1 MREIH
6 VLVGGHDFPFSK
18 GLIVESLLN
27 ADIPREAAMAI
38 ARRVEQRLRD
48 EGLKS
53 VDPLTLKN
61 IVTFE
66 TAEVL
71 GAVAAQRLER
81 QTSAFEDVIVRD
93 GERSVPFSKGI
104 LARSLEQA
112 GIPLRDAFEFSKNLE
127 KRLRV
132 SGITDLTRST
142 LEDMT
147 LEEIERVYGAN
158 TKDAYRERY
167 ERATQVMVLED
178 TLQPGSDEAS
188 RVSFPFSK
196 GILAQSLTAASI
208 PPALAH
214 EIAKDIELE
223 LLNRN
228 DLTLTRSRLRELVA
242 GALQEQLGEDVAK
255 RYTLLRSIR
264 RPEKPIL
271 ILLGGVTGTGKS
283 VLASEVA
290 YRLGITRIES
300 TDSIRQVMR
309 AMVSK
314 ELLPALHSSTFD
326 AWTATL
332 EPQEA
337 TQYRAKGGRKV
348 VKPTRDQ
355 LLDGFRDQVKQVTVG
370 VRAIIERSSD
380 EHTSMLIEGVHI
392 VPGFLP
398 VEAFKNAVVV
408 PVVIVVRDEDDH
420 RKRFYSR
427 DAETSQHRPMERY
440 LDHFEDIRA
449 LQQYVERMAR
459 AVRVPVID
467 GSSLDAAAEGVIE
480 VVAQRVLAAR
490 GQAAELARDA

>member
-1 MREIH
+1 MENGVKLLHMREIH
-6 VLVGGHDFPFSK
+6 VQSGGHDFPFSK

-27 ADIPREAAMAI
+27 ADIPRDAAMAI
-38 ARRVEQRLRD
+38 ARRVEQRLLD

-61 IVTFE
+61 VVTDE
-66 TAEVL
+66 TSAVL
-71 GAVAAQRLER
+71 GVEAAQRLER

-104 LARSLEQA
+104 LSRSLELA
-112 GIPLRDAFEFSKNLE
+112 GIPIRDAFEFSKNLE
-127 KRLRV
+127 KQLRV
-132 SGITDLTRST
+132 SGVSDLSRAS
-142 LEDMT
+142 LEHLT
-147 LEEIERVYGAN
+147 LEEIERVYG
-158 TKDAYRERY
+158 TVKKDAYLERY
-167 ERATQVMVLED
+167 QRATQVTVLED
-178 TLQPGSDEAS
+178 GSD
-188 RVSFPFSK
+188 VTFPFSK
-196 GILAQSLTAASI
+196 GILAQSLMAASV

-214 EIAKDIELE
+214 EISRDIEFGLLE
-223 LLNRN
+223 RN
-228 DLTLTRSRLRELVA
+228 ELTLPRTRLRGLVA
-242 GALQEQLGEDVAK
+242 DALRLAVGEDMAQ

-309 AMVSK
+309 AMISK
-314 ELLPALHSSTFD
+314 ELLPALHASTFD

-332 EPQEA
+332 EPMESA
-337 TQYRAKGGRKV
+337 QYRAKGGRKL

-392 VPGFLP
+392 VPGYLP
-398 VEAFKNAVVV
+398 VEAFKNAIVV
-408 PVVIVVRDEDDH
+408 PVVIVVRDEDEH

-427 DAETSQHRPMERY
+427 DIETSQHRPMARY

-449 LQQYVERMAR
+449 LQGYVERMAR

-480 VVAQRVLAAR
+480 VIAQRVLATR
-490 GQAAELARDA
+490 GEVSAGNN

>member
-6 VLVGGHDFPFSK
+6 VLSGGHDFPFSK

-27 ADIPREAAMAI
+27 ADIPRDAAMAI
-38 ARRVEQRLRD
+38 ARRVEQRLLD

-53 VDPLTLKN
+53 VDPQTLKT
-61 IVTFE
+61 IVADE
-66 TAEVL
+66 TGAVL
-71 GAVAAQRLER
+71 GDDAAHKLER

-93 GERSVPFSKGI
+93 GERSIPFSKG
-104 LARSLEQA
+104 LLSRSLELA
-112 GIPLRDAFEFSKNLE
+112 GIPIRDAFEFSKNLE
-127 KRLRV
+127 KQLRV
-132 SGITDLTRST
+132 SGISDITRQS
-142 LEDMT
+142 LENIT
-147 LEEIERVYGAN
+147 LEEIERVYGFD
-158 TKDAYRERY
+158 KKEAYLERY
-167 ERATQVMVLED
+167 QRATQVTVLED
-178 TLQPGSDEAS
+178 GAN
-188 RVSFPFSK
+188 VAFPFSK
-196 GILAQSLTAASI
+196 GILAQSLMAASV

-214 EIAKDIELE
+214 QIARDIEFDLLE
-223 LLNRN
+223 RN
-228 DLTLTRSRLRELVA
+228 ELQLTRSRLRDLTEQALRLVV
-242 GALQEQLGEDVAK
+242 GDDMGR

-264 RPEKPIL
+264 RPDKPIL

-309 AMVSK
+309 AMISK
-314 ELLPALHSSTFD
+314 DLLPALHSSTFD

-332 EPQEA
+332 EPHQA
-337 TQYRAKGGRKV
+337 AQYSAKGGRRF

-355 LLDGFRDQVKQVTVG
+355 LLDGFRDQVKQITVG

-398 VEAFKNAVVV
+398 VEAFKNATVV
-408 PVVIVVRDEDDH
+408 PVVIVVRDEEEH

-427 DAETSQHRPMERY
+427 DAETSQHRPMGRY
-440 LDHFEDIRA
+440 LEHFEDIRA
-449 LQQYVERMAR
+449 LQAYIERMAR

-467 GSSLDAAAEGVIE
+467 GSSLDAAAEGIIE
-480 VVAQRVLAAR
+480 VITGRVLATR
-490 GQAAELARDA
+490 GETMDGGKSVKH